1 MWSNHQWQLIQTSL
15 IHSYL
20 LKIIIILICHVQ
32 STSTLI
38 QWHHLLDIFVVFL
51 ISGMYTISS
60 QNCPS
65 LIIHLE
71 SSVSEVALWIHVQ
84 IQYCSLAIQRLGSYK
99 LNSFKD
105 PCDYPESMSQ
115 LYKQWQITDNNF
127 WASCMWCWQLLWLVC
142 LLSCRV
148 QFVTCSELVF
158 FLY

>member
-1 MWSNHQWQLIQTSL
+1 MICFLLPRGKKKLERALQQAQQDILSLTEKLIRVQNGKLSTWSNHQWQLIQTSL

-20 LKIIIILICHVQ
+20 LKVIILICHVQ

-38 QWHHLLDIFVVFL
+38 QQHHLLDIFVVFL

-84 IQYCSLAIQRLGSYK
+84 IQYCMFPGHTKTRK
-99 LNSFKD
+99 L
-105 PCDYPESMSQ
+105 
-115 LYKQWQITDNNF
+115 
-127 WASCMWCWQLLWLVC
+127 
-142 LLSCRV
+142 
-148 QFVTCSELVF
+148 
-158 FLY
+158 

>member
-20 LKIIIILICHVQ
+20 LKIIILICHVQ

-105 PCDYPESMSQ
+105 PCDYPESMSHTNNDK
-115 LYKQWQITDNNF
+115 LLITTSGLVVCDAGNCCDWF
-127 WASCMWCWQLLWLVC
+127 SCCLAEFSLWHV
-142 LLSCRV
+142 V
-148 QFVTCSELVF
+148 N
-158 FLY
+158 

>member
-1 MWSNHQWQLIQTSL
+1 MICFLLPRGKKKLERALQQAQQDILSLTEKLIRVQNGKLSMWSNHQWQLIQTSL

-20 LKIIIILICHVQ
+20 LKIIILICHVQ

-71 SSVSEVALWIHVQ
+71 SSVSEVTLWIHVQ
-84 IQYCSLAIQRLGSYK
+84 IQYCMFPGHTKTRK
-99 LNSFKD
+99 L
-105 PCDYPESMSQ
+105 
-115 LYKQWQITDNNF
+115 
-127 WASCMWCWQLLWLVC
+127 
-142 LLSCRV
+142 
-148 QFVTCSELVF
+148 
-158 FLY
+158 